1 MHTNLSHHTQS
12 ISTTKSKYKYGKQL
26 SPLISRKTKEEEERK
41 KQHNAFLKRREQ
53 LKIIMPSTKQP
64 TKKNY
69 LEMYQQHKDYIK
81 HEFNNKIS
89 WQDINQQNYER
100 FLLESPAQQHK
111 EYELNSVL
119 FAEQIDN
126 SDSEEE
132 ELLKHLM
139 NKEKCSVS
147 IRNKIEEDMKQQQ
160 ITEIPQYTTTTNVL
174 SSKYS
179 SNHRKVQLNGIPV
192 EKITSNQR
200 RTFAPKGAKNIKQ
213 QGSDISNIS
222 IINVNEHNDVES
234 GGTQDNNNNNTNSI
248 IHNNNRL
255 DTQKKLYTE
264 AMKRNNY
271 YQQKFDTSHK
281 HAEDAQQNK
290 VISVIHKL
298 EKKRIKLKM

>member
-1 MHTNLSHHTQS
+1 MNSNLSQHTQS

-26 SPLISRKTKEEEERK
+26 SPLMISRKTKEEEERK
-41 KQHNAFLKRREQ
+41 KQQNAFLKRREQ
-53 LKIIMPSTKQP
+53 LKLVMPSTKP

-69 LEMYQQHKDYIK
+69 LEIYQQHKDYVK
-81 HEFNNKIS
+81 HEVNNKIS

-132 ELLKHLM
+132 ELLKHLI

-147 IRNKIEEDMKQQQ
+147 IRNKIEEDIKQQQ
-160 ITEIPQYTTTTNVL
+160 LTEIPEYTTNGL
-174 SSKYS
+174 NSKY

-192 EKITSNQR
+192 DKITSNQR

-213 QGSDISNIS
+213 QSSDISNIS
-222 IINVNEHNDVES
+222 IININEHNDIES
-234 GGTQDNNNNNTNSI
+234 GSQDNNNI
-248 IHNNNRL
+248 NNNRL
-255 DTQKKLYTE
+255 YTQKKMHTE
-264 AMKRNNY
+264 AMKKNNY
-271 YQQKFDTSHK
+271 YKQKFDNSYK
-281 HAEDAQQNK
+281 HVEDVQQNK
-290 VISVIHKL
+290 VINVIHKL
-298 EKKRIKLKM
+298 EKKRIKFKM